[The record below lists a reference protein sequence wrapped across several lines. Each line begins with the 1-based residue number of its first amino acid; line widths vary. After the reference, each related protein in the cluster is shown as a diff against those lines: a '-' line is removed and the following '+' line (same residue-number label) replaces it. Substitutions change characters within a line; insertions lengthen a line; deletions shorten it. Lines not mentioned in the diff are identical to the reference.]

1 MAESGDMQM
10 EVLEAESEL
19 APMEGNYKLIYLND
33 MEVEYVEDLYAYC
46 AFGEWSYA
54 ISLAVTVVPD
64 TTAQDDPLQGSFTVR
79 L

>member
-46 AFGEWSYA
+46 AFGE
-54 ISLAVTVVPD
+54 
-64 TTAQDDPLQGSFTVR
+64 
-79 L
+79 